1 MGSIQIMRELPLYGI
16 ELTERTIRYHLKM
29 MDEQGL
35 TDVHG
40 KSGRTITKKG
50 IAELERSNVSEK
62 IGFISSKIETLSY
75 MSDFDLD
82 TQEGKVV
89 LNVSLF
95 PSTKT
100 VPAAKLLTKVFK
112 SRHVMSGRVLLAH
125 EGAAIGNTVIP
136 KGMVGIGTMCS
147 VTINS
152 IMLKNGIP
160 ISSRYGGLLE
170 VTPEGPSRFTS
181 LISYDGC
188 SMDPLLIYIRG
199 GMTSVLRAI
208 NESAGTVLASFR
220 EVPVA
225 CTERVHDIQKK
236 LQEINISGLLAI
248 GNTNQ
253 PLLDIPV
260 GLDKTGVIVM
270 GGLNASAALHEKGIS
285 TESFA
290 MAELVEY
297 EKLVPFKKAIEALH

>member
-1 MGSIQIMRELPLYGI
+1 
-16 ELTERTIRYHLKM
+16 
-29 MDEQGL
+29 
-35 TDVHG
+35 
-40 KSGRTITKKG
+40 
-50 IAELERSNVSEK
+50 
-62 IGFISSKIETLSY
+62 
-75 MSDFDLD
+75 
-82 TQEGKVV
+82 
-89 LNVSLF
+89 
-95 PSTKT
+95 
-100 VPAAKLLTKVFK
+100 
-112 SRHVMSGRVLLAH
+112 
-125 EGAAIGNTVIP
+125 
-136 KGMVGIGTMCS
+136 
-147 VTINS
+147 
-152 IMLKNGIP
+152 
-160 ISSRYGGLLE
+160 
-170 VTPEGPSRFTS
+170 
-181 LISYDGC
+181 
-188 SMDPLLIYIRG
+188 MDPLLIYIRG

-225 CTERVHDIQKK
+225 CTEHVHDIQKK